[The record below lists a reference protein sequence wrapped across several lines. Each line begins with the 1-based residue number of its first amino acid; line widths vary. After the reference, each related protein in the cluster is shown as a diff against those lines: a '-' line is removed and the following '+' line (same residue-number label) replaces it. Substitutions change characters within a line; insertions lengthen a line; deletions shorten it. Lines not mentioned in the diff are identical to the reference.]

1 MNQLFLHALRPV
13 IALLG
18 VAMLALYGLHAQGD
32 ELPSGFDRLWRH
44 ATLYENDA
52 NSVIQKFA
60 LSGRL
65 QADGVNFEADQGTH
79 QDVRWRRLRFG
90 FTSAL
95 AQDFVVRVEADL
107 DLNEKGRYQR
117 LTDSY
122 ISWSPS
128 GNWKLTTL
136 KHSAGFTLDGA
147 TSSTKLLT
155 PQRNNLTNNIW
166 FDVEYFTGLSI
177 RGEARDAWEY
187 RAGVYASDEDKQLS
201 DFNAGEFVLLSLG
214 HSWAQTLD
222 YKTAR
227 LRLDYVYNDEHPDA
241 ATRDLE
247 QVASLV
253 SEWEQGRWGLRTDL
267 SGALGYANQSDLWGL
282 VLMPYYNVR
291 EKIQLVF
298 RYTYLSSEESNGLRL
313 ARYERDISS
322 GRGDEYT
329 EFYAGVNVF
338 FYRHKLKWQTG
349 LALANMEDEAN
360 DGGAYDDG
368 WGLTTALRI
377 YW

>member
-1 MNQLFLHALRPV
+1 MKQWLLFNRCQVLVLPV
-13 IALLG
+13 L
-18 VAMLALYGLHAQGD
+18 AMLALFGLPAQGD
-32 ELPSGFDRLWRH
+32 ETSSGFDRTWRH
-44 ATLYENDA
+44 ATLYQDETNP
-52 NSVIQKFA
+52 VIQKFA

-65 QADGVNFEADQGTH
+65 QLDGVNFDADQGTH
-79 QDVRWRRLRFG
+79 EDVRWRRFRFG
-90 FTSAL
+90 FTSAV
-95 AQDFVVRVEADL
+95 ARDFVVRIEADL
-107 DLNEKGRYQR
+107 DLNEKSQYQR

-122 ISWSPS
+122 ISWSPT
-128 GNWKLTTL
+128 GNWKLTAL

-147 TSSTKLLT
+147 TSSTRLLT

-177 RGEARDAWEY
+177 QGETGNAWLY
-187 RAGVYASDEDKQLS
+187 RAGVYGSDGDKQLS
-201 DFNAGEFVLLSLG
+201 DFNSGEFGLFSLG
-214 HSWAQTLD
+214 HSWAEALD
-222 YKTAR
+222 YITAL

-241 ATRDLE
+241 ATQDLE

-267 SGALGYANQSDLWGL
+267 SGALGYGDQSDLWGL
-282 VLMPYYNVR
+282 VLMPYYSVG

-298 RYTYLSSEESNGLRL
+298 RYTYLSSDDHNGLRL

-322 GRGDEYT
+322 GRGDEYS
-329 EFYAGVNVF
+329 EYYAGVNVF
-338 FYRHKLKWQTG
+338 FYQHKLKWQTG
-349 LALANMEDEAN
+349 LALANMDDAAD

>member
-1 MNQLFLHALRPV
+1 LNQAFSSFHNAVLVR
-13 IALLG
+13 LG
-18 VAMLALYGLHAQGD
+18 VLLALLYGLPVQGD
-32 ELPSGFDRLWRH
+32 DTASGFDRLWRY
-44 ATLYENDA
+44 ATLYENA
-52 NSVIQKFA
+52 GNPVVQKFA

-65 QADGVNFEADQGTH
+65 QADGVNFEADQGNH
-79 QDVRWRRLRFG
+79 QDVRWRRFRFG
-90 FTSAL
+90 FTSAV
-95 AQDFVVRVEADL
+95 AREFVVRVEADL
-107 DLNEKGRYQR
+107 DLNEKSEYQR

-128 GNWKLTTL
+128 GNWKLTAL

-155 PQRNNLTNNIW
+155 PERNNLTNNIW

-177 RGEARDAWEY
+177 QGEADGWIY

-201 DFNAGEFVLLSLG
+201 DFNSGEFGLFSLG
-214 HSWAQTLD
+214 HDWAQALN
-222 YKTAR
+222 YKTAL
-227 LRLDYVYNDEHPDA
+227 LRLDYVYNDEHQDA
-241 ATRDLE
+241 ATPDLE

-267 SGALGYANQSDLWGL
+267 SGALGYADQSDLWGL
-282 VLMPYYNVR
+282 VMMPYYSVR

-298 RYTYLSSEESNGLRL
+298 RYTYMHSEDPNGIRPL
-313 ARYERDISS
+313 RYESDISS
-322 GRGDEYT
+322 ARGDEYT
-329 EFYAGVNVF
+329 EFYAGFNVF
-338 FYRHKLKWQTG
+338 FYQHKLKWQTG
-349 LALANMEDEAN
+349 LSFANLKDKSN
-360 DGGAYDDG
+360 QGGPYDDG